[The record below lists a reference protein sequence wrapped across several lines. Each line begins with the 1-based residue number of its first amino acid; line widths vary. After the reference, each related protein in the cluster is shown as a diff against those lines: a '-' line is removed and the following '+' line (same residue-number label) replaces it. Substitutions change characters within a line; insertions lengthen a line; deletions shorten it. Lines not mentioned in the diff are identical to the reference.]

1 MQRHD
6 DRIRRGTRGRNERKE
21 LRCRNCTHVADFLS
35 SSSFEQGKKANNPIL
50 ERRGN
55 ALTGPFNASPAI
67 NRMPLLGGSEY
78 FIVLC
83 ASIFI
88 EPAAFNEFYPPPMFT
103 ISRNSGSARGMTDK
117 RD

>member
-1 MQRHD
+1 MA
-6 DRIRRGTRGRNERKE
+6 N
-21 LRCRNCTHVADFLS
+21 FLS
-35 SSSFEQGKKANNPIL
+35 SSSFEQGKKANDHIL

-67 NRMPLLGGSEY
+67 NRMRLLVGSEY

-88 EPAAFNEFYPPPMFT
+88 ERPAFNGF
-103 ISRNSGSARGMTDK
+103 
-117 RD
+117 

>member
-6 DRIRRGTRGRNERKE
+6 DRIRRGTGGHNERKE

-35 SSSFEQGKKANNPIL
+35 SSSFEQGKKANDHIP

-67 NRMPLLGGSEY
+67 NRMPPLVGFRN
-78 FIVLC
+78 FIALC

-88 EPAAFNEFYPPPMFT
+88 GRPRSMSSSLRHVYDFPKLWFGQ
-103 ISRNSGSARGMTDK
+103 RHD
-117 RD
+117 

>member
-6 DRIRRGTRGRNERKE
+6 DGIGRGAGGRNERKE
-21 LRCRNCTHVADFLS
+21 LRCRNCTHIANFLS
-35 SSSFEQGKKANNPIL
+35 SSSFEQGKKANAAIL

-55 ALTGPFNASPAI
+55 ALTGTFNVSPDI
-67 NRMPLLGGSEY
+67 NRMPLSVGSEY

-88 EPAAFNEFYPPPMFT
+88 EPSAFNEFYSSPMFT

>member
-6 DRIRRGTRGRNERKE
+6 DRIRRGTGGRNERKE

-35 SSSFEQGKKANNPIL
+35 SSSFEQGKKANDHIL

-88 EPAAFNEFYPPPMFT
+88 ERPRSMSSSLRHVYDFPKLWFGQ
-103 ISRNSGSARGMTDK
+103 RHD
-117 RD
+117 

>member
-6 DRIRRGTRGRNERKE
+6 DRIRRGTGGRNERKE

-35 SSSFEQGKKANNPIL
+35 SSSFEQGKKANDPIL

-67 NRMPLLGGSEY
+67 NRMPPLVGFRVFHRALRVH
-78 FIVLC
+78 FH
-83 ASIFI
+83 
-88 EPAAFNEFYPPPMFT
+88 PAPAFNEFYPPLCLRFPET
-103 ISRNSGSARGMTDK
+103 LVRPEA
-117 RD
+117 

>member
-6 DRIRRGTRGRNERKE
+6 DRIRRGTGGRNERKE
-21 LRCRNCTHVADFLS
+21 LRCRNCTHVANFLS
-35 SSSFEQGKKANNPIL
+35 SSSFEQGKKANDHIL

-88 EPAAFNEFYPPPMFT
+88 ERPRSMSSTLRHVYDFPKLWFGQ
-103 ISRNSGSARGMTDK
+103 RHD
-117 RD
+117 